1 MGAGLLKEEGCKKRY
16 MGRYTGPNCRLCRRA
31 GEKLFLKGE
40 RCYTPRCAVEKR
52 RSTPGDPSR
61 RRRRPTDYGVHLLEK
76 QKAKYIYGVFESQF
90 RKYMADAFE
99 EDGVTGTNLLR
110 TLERRLDN
118 VIFLLGFADSRKQA
132 RQMVLHG
139 HFQVDGR
146 RTDIP
151 SFQVGVGHEISWKD
165 SDKTSDYYK
174 ERTDGI
180 PKRPVP
186 PWLVLDQTDMSGKI
200 LNLPAD
206 EDLQQSINSRLI
218 VEFYSR

>member
-1 MGAGLLKEEGCKKRY
+1 M
-16 MGRYTGPNCRLCRRA
+16 
-31 GEKLFLKGE
+31 
-40 RCYTPRCAVEKR
+40 
-52 RSTPGDPSR
+52 
-61 RRRRPTDYGVHLLEK
+61 LEK
-76 QKAKYIYGVFESQF
+76 QKAKYIYGVMESQF

-99 EDGVTGTNLLR
+99 QPGVTGINLLR
-110 TLERRLDN
+110 SLERRLDN

-132 RQMVLHG
+132 RQMVMHG
-139 HFQVDGR
+139 HFRVDGH

-151 SFQVGVGHEISWKD
+151 SFQVGVGHSISWKEA
-165 SDKTSDYYK
+165 DKATDYFK

-180 PKRPVP
+180 PKRVVP
-186 PWLVLDQTDMSGKI
+186 PWLVLDQSDMTGQI